1 MSYLDFIA
9 ALVQALAWPI
19 AVLLIVLI
27 FRKKISELLSERMTR
42 FKAGPLE
49 VEWARQISETQ
60 AELEEAGATPPVTN
74 SPMDPTMRDLAERSP
89 AAAIV
94 EAFGHIEL
102 ALRHIARSWLPEEDT
117 DRLGGLR
124 LARLLEQHGAL
135 TEEIVRAV
143 EGLTVLRNLSA
154 HGRAS
159 DLTAERA
166 VDYLALAQAVLFAI
180 DQNSRSRRPPG
191 APDG

>member
-9 ALVQALAWPI
+9 ALVHALAWPI

-27 FRKKISELLSERMTR
+27 FRKKITELLSERMTR

-60 AELEEAGATPPVTN
+60 AGLEEAGAPPPVT
-74 SPMDPTMRDLAERSP
+74 SDLMDPDMRDLAERSP
-89 AAAIV
+89 AGAIV
-94 EAFGHIEL
+94 NAFAQIEL
-102 ALRHIARSWLPEEDT
+102 ALRRIARSWLPEEDA

-124 LARLLEQHGAL
+124 LARLLEQQGAL
-135 TEEIVRAV
+135 PEETVRAV

-154 HGRAS
+154 HGRAG
-159 DLTAERA
+159 DLTVERA
-166 VDYLALAQAVLFAI
+166 VEYLAIAQAVLFAI
-180 DQNSRSRRPPG
+180 DQNSRSRPPPG
-191 APDG
+191 SPEG

>member
-27 FRKKISELLSERMTR
+27 FRKKITELLSERMTR

-60 AELEEAGATPPVTN
+60 AELEEAGAATPLP
-74 SPMDPTMRDLAERSP
+74 SDLMDPSMRDLAERSP
-89 AAAIV
+89 SGAIV
-94 EAFGHIEL
+94 EAFGQIEL
-102 ALRHIARSWLPEEDT
+102 ALRGIARSWLPEEDA

-135 TEEIVRAV
+135 TEETVRAV

-154 HGRAS
+154 HGRAN
-159 DLTAERA
+159 DLTVERA
-166 VDYLALAQAVLFAI
+166 VEYLALAQAVLFAI

-191 APDG
+191 AHDS

>member
-9 ALVQALAWPI
+9 TLVQALAWPI

-94 EAFGHIEL
+94 EAFGQIEL

-124 LARLLEQHGAL
+124 LAPVVVPSGQ
-135 TEEIVRAV
+135 
-143 EGLTVLRNLSA
+143 LS
-154 HGRAS
+154 
-159 DLTAERA
+159 T
-166 VDYLALAQAVLFAI
+166 
-180 DQNSRSRRPPG
+180 SRSCSSRLIRRCVARWRSISRSQPRVMASSMSCCSTSRRARSRG
-191 APDG
+191 A